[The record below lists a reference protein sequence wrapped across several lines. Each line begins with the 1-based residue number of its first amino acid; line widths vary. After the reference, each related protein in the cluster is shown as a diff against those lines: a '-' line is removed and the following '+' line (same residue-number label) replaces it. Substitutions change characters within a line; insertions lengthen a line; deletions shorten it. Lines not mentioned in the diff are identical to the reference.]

1 MSNLESLKQKIMQLS
16 PQDFERFRTWFYAYC
31 QQKEASAGQVLG
43 MSEARSA
50 ELSRA
55 MMKAIEI
62 IDPKKQ
68 SFVKA

>member
-1 MSNLESLKQKIMQLS
+1 MSNLESLKQQIMQLS
-16 PQDFERFRTWFYAYC
+16 PQDFERFRTWFDAYR
-31 QQKEASAGQVLG
+31 QQREASTGQVLG

-55 MMKAIEI
+55 MLDAIET

-68 SFVKA
+68 CFVKA